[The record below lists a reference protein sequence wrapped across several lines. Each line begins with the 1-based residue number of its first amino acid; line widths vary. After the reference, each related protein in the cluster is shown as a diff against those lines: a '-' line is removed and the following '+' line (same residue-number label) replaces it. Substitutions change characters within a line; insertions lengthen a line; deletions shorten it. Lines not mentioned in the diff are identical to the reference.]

1 MKLSFSKRHST
12 PSETADQVIDIDVTP
27 IMNMLVVLIPI
38 LVSMAV
44 FSHYSVHRFYLPS
57 NAGNSSQQQ
66 KDEKV
71 KLKTTLLVSND
82 YLLIAVGGDQ
92 VDSIPREKAAYDT
105 MRLKESLFRGRKMSD
120 DSAKVVISVRDEV
133 LFENTVEL
141 MDLCREVGFENIG
154 LSSAPA
160 PDTTAT
166 AEEAGE

>member
-44 FSHYSVHRFYLPS
+44 FSHYAVHRFYLPS
-57 NAGNSSQQQ
+57 DAGSSTQQNN
-66 KDEKV
+66 EKI
-71 KLKTTLLVSND
+71 KLKTTLLVSNE
-82 YLLIAVGGDQ
+82 YLLVAVGGDQ
-92 VDSIPREKAAYDT
+92 IDSIPRVNGSFDMIHVKS
-105 MRLKESLFRGRKMSD
+105 SLFRGREVSD
-120 DSAKVVISVRDEV
+120 DHSKVVISVRDEV

-160 PDTTAT
+160 PDTTAS
-166 AEEAGE
+166 EDRGE